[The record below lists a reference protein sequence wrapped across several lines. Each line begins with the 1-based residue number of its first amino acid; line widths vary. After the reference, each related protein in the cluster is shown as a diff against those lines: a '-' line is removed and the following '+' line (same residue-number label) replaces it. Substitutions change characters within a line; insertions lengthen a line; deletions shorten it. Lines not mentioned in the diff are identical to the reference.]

1 MTSED
6 FPARTRAGKHT
17 ACHDVTNVGLPT
29 DREPRTAIFRFLSRL
44 AAIVCTVSRQRKGGG
59 EEGEEAGEAE
69 RGEGVSAEGG
79 IMSRFKYG

>member
-1 MTSED
+1 MGD
-6 FPARTRAGKHT
+6 DGGR
-17 ACHDVTNVGLPT
+17 VGRGLGVV
-29 DREPRTAIFRFLSRL
+29 RL
-44 AAIVCTVSRQRKGGG
+44 VQDGGGG